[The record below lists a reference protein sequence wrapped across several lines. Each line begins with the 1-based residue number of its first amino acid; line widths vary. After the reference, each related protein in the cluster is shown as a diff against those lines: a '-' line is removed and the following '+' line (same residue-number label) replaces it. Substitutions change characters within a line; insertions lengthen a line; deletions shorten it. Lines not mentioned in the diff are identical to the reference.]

1 MFEKRPAGAQT
12 PGDIGSPLRASSV
25 QSTAFKNNAASN
37 IKITQ
42 NVVQAQDSF
51 VEPETWYY
59 MQ

>member
-37 IKITQ
+37 I
-42 NVVQAQDSF
+42 
-51 VEPETWYY
+51 
-59 MQ
+59 